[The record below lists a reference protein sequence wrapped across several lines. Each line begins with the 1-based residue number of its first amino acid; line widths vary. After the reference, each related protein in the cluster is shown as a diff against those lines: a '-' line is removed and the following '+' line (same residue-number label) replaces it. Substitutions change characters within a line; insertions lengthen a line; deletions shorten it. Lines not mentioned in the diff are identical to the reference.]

1 MMKNSSLD
9 VGLGVISNC
18 LLMLLGLVFLPLLLA
33 FWVLYVIFFVLLAG
47 PMLIVRA
54 IVPSCTE
61 MLNKIFNKMWE
72 TVVLVSSRYLR
83 FFFCQS

>member
-1 MMKNSSLD
+1 MMDNSSLNA
-9 VGLGVISNC
+9 GLGVISNC
-18 LLMLLGLVFLPLLLA
+18 LLILSGLVFLPLLLA
-33 FWVLYVIFFVLLAG
+33 FWELYVIFFVLLAG

-61 MLNKIFNKMWE
+61 MLNKIFNRMWE
-72 TVVLVSSRYLR
+72 TVILASSRYLR